1 MISSMKTDAFTTRA
15 PLSLD
20 ERFDLLLRENAV
32 LRSQLMWL
40 ERSVPKPEDMHRW
53 LVRKIERQRLAIQRL
68 EWKGW
73 QPELIIEE
81 VA

>member
-1 MISSMKTDAFTTRA
+1 MKEGPFTTRA
-15 PLSLD
+15 PLSLE

-32 LRSQLMWL
+32 LRGQISWL
-40 ERSVPKPEDMHRW
+40 ESRHGKVFNNDEMFAW
-53 LVRKIERQRLAIQRL
+53 LYRKIERQRLAIQRL

>member
-1 MISSMKTDAFTTRA
+1 M
-15 PLSLD
+15 
-20 ERFDLLLRENAV
+20 LRENRM
-32 LRSQLMWL
+32 LKSQIYTL
-40 ERSVPKPEDMHRW
+40 ERGPIKADDMHYW

-81 VA
+81 AA

>member
-1 MISSMKTDAFTTRA
+1 MKEGPFTTRA
-15 PLSLD
+15 PLSLE

-32 LRSQLMWL
+32 LRSQLLWL
-40 ERSVPKPEDMHRW
+40 EHRNGRVFKEEEQHAW
-53 LVRKIERQRLAIQRL
+53 LTRKIERQRLAIQRL

-81 VA
+81 SA